1 MKNIITLL
9 VITTLVITACNQK
22 QPEAKAE
29 KKKELPGKMTFYF
42 EIDTVGNILDENVK
56 AQLTQ
61 LAKDLNE
68 NDERIM
74 IYGYSEQTGDEEQNK
89 KIATDLMWAAKL
101 NIRETCTK
109 NYNVGHEILG
119 YQNPI
124 NPNNPTDKVNRRVEI
139 EYMQ

>member
-29 KKKELPGKMTFYF
+29 EKKELPGKMTFYF
-42 EIDTVGNILDENVK
+42 EIDTAGNILDENLK
-56 AQLTQ
+56 AQLTK

-89 KIATDLMWAAKL
+89 KTQAAAPIVPPDATGVVSIAT
-101 NIRETCTK
+101 T
-109 NYNVGHEILG
+109 
-119 YQNPI
+119 
-124 NPNNPTDKVNRRVEI
+124 
-139 EYMQ
+139 

>member
-1 MKNIITLL
+1 MKNIIALFI
-9 VITTLVITACNQK
+9 ITFSAMTACNQK
-22 QPEAKAE
+22 QPEAKRME
-29 KKKELPGKMTFYF
+29 KNELPSKMVFYF
-42 EIDTVGNILDENVK
+42 EIDTAGNILDKNVK
-56 AQLTQ
+56 ARLTQ

-68 NDERIM
+68 NNERVI
-74 IYGYSEQTGDEEQNK
+74 IYGYSEQTGDEEKNK

-101 NIRETCTK
+101 QIRETCTK

-124 NPNNPTDKVNRRVEI
+124 DPNNPTGKTNRRIEI